1 MQDVQVTAR
10 RTCPLGIRWIRGH
23 VRVLTLRNIACC
35 LGRHPPPRQQHQRYL
50 PAAGR
55 PCGQSAVSQ
64 ARQTAERAVRLRR
77 PRPLRCTGGSR
88 RRAGQR
94 GCSSG
99 TTTTSDSD
107 LSIKAVERTASPR
120 RKEATAWSGGAELFG
135 RGDPGER
142 AGGND
147 SDAVASGPDRRSDPG
162 GLGTPTPRALILSRN
177 SAWE

>member
-55 PCGQSAVSQ
+55 PCGQPAVSQ
-64 ARQTAERAVRLRR
+64 ARQTAERAARLRR

-107 LSIKAVERTASPR
+107 LSIKTVILLSKLRKPALPNGTTNNLYNKLLVRPDEYQELPHHLITRIIKAHESTAS
-120 RKEATAWSGGAELFG
+120 GL
-135 RGDPGER
+135 
-142 AGGND
+142 
-147 SDAVASGPDRRSDPG
+147 ASQTMG
-162 GLGTPTPRALILSRN
+162 
-177 SAWE
+177 